1 LPEGRYGRDRKV
13 AAIAVGGPTEAAP
26 MTQTLDAQFADLKLQ
41 IDDLVPPDKLFHRRA
56 LFDGLYAS
64 FPKEPEAKVQIYTSE
79 IVHKGRTNF
88 NCHNGGT
95 FFIALQGIFEAIRGR
110 QPCSRQSR
118 RRLFRVDRPDH
129 RGHNPPTQF
138 LICAWR
144 FVSPRRTADHVTN
157 VVQAF

>member
-1 LPEGRYGRDRKV
+1 
-13 AAIAVGGPTEAAP
+13 
-26 MTQTLDAQFADLKLQ
+26 
-41 IDDLVPPDKLFHRRA
+41 
-56 LFDGLYAS
+56 
-64 FPKEPEAKVQIYTSE
+64 VQIYTSE

-118 RRLFRVDRPDH
+118 RRLFRVDRQDH
-129 RGHNPPTQF
+129 RGHNPHDTIPYLCVAF
-138 LICAWR
+138 C
-144 FVSPRRTADHVTN
+144 VTAPDPDHVTN

>member
-1 LPEGRYGRDRKV
+1 
-13 AAIAVGGPTEAAP
+13 
-26 MTQTLDAQFADLKLQ
+26 
-41 IDDLVPPDKLFHRRA
+41 
-56 LFDGLYAS
+56 
-64 FPKEPEAKVQIYTSE
+64 VQIYTSE

-118 RRLFRVDRPDH
+118 RRLFRVDRQDH